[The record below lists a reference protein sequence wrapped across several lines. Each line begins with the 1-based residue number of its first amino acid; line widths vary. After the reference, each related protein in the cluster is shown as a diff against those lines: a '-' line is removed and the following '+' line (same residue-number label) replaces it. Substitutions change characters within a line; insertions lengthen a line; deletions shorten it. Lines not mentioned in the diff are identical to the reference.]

1 MIIFRVCLRLMFDF
15 YLEVLDSNIWTYEH
29 QAVKACKKKHKPG
42 VMDNCI
48 KPILNLTNDLSV
60 LMSVN
65 VSILKILLS
74 HFIRFLGRNFH
85 S

>member
-1 MIIFRVCLRLMFDF
+1 MIDG
-15 YLEVLDSNIWTYEH
+15 
-29 QAVKACKKKHKPG
+29 KKHKPG

-65 VSILKILLS
+65 VSILKILLFS
-74 HFIRFLGRNFH
+74 GFNMILRLSVSFIPFYNQKF
-85 S
+85 